1 MNEILLKGR
10 NARLD
15 ILSRNIVNLEA
26 LRAGVLRRAFAPHQ
40 LCRLMAD
47 SAAWVV
53 ALTLASLLRVDFDL
67 SGLSIGGQ
75 FAIIPVLVACHLVGA
90 WITGL
95 YAGRS
100 RAGSFDEVAAL
111 ARTVAITTPLV
122 FAIDLIASDPRMVPL
137 SAPVGAGFGAFVLM
151 GAIRYLA
158 RATRDR
164 ARRPSGADVQRL
176 VVFGAGEGGAQ
187 VVGAMLRDPTS
198 AYLPVALLD
207 DDPAR
212 SRLSINGVHVMGTRS
227 DVARVARETA
237 ATVVLIAIPSASREL
252 VGEVTDSAR
261 AAHLDVK
268 VLPANRD
275 LFDGGVG
282 LHDIRDVT
290 VADLLGRREIE
301 TSLES
306 IAGYLTGKRVLVTG
320 AGGSIGSELCRQI
333 HRFAPEQLL
342 MLDRDESALHAVQLS
357 IEGRA
362 LLDRPELILA
372 DLRDKESITNL
383 VDQWRPQVIFHAAA
397 LKHLTLL
404 EQHPAEAVRTN
415 VLATEQLLA
424 LAEATGVERFV
435 NISTDKAADPVSVL
449 GYSKRIAERLTA
461 DTASRAAGVF
471 LSVRFGNVLGSR
483 GSVLETFDAQI
494 EAGGPLTVTHPNVR
508 RYFMTTAEAVELVI
522 QAGAI
527 GRPGEVLVLDMGAPV
542 LIAEL
547 AGRLAG
553 LADRRLDIVFTGLRP
568 GEKVAEVLFGVD
580 EVDTRGA
587 HPMIA
592 HVAVLPLAVAE
603 LEGLN
608 LRAARQDLIHE
619 LQTLC
624 MTGERRHPVISES

>member
-1 MNEILLKGR
+1 MNF
-10 NARLD
+10 
-15 ILSRNIVNLEA
+15 EA
-26 LRAGVLRRAFAPHQ
+26 LRAGVSRRAFAPHQ
-40 LCRLMAD
+40 LRRLMAD
-47 SAAWVV
+47 CAAWVV

-67 SGLSIGGQ
+67 SALSIGGQ
-75 FAIIPVLVACHLVGA
+75 FAIIPVIVVCHLAGA

-100 RAGSFDEVAAL
+100 RVGSFDEVAAL
-111 ARTVAITTPLV
+111 ARSVVITTALI
-122 FAIDLIASDPRMVPL
+122 FAIDLVASHPRMVPL
-137 SAPVGAGFGAFVLM
+137 SAPVGAAFGAFVLM
-151 GAIRYLA
+151 GAIRYVA
-158 RATRDR
+158 RANDDR

-207 DDPAR
+207 DNPAR

-227 DVARVARETA
+227 DIARVAHETA
-237 ATVVLIAIPSASREL
+237 ASVVLIAIPSASREL
-252 VGEVTDSAR
+252 VGEVTDAAR

-268 VLPANRD
+268 VLPPNRD

-290 VADLLGRREIE
+290 VADLLGRHEIE

-333 HRFAPEQLL
+333 HRFAPERLL

-372 DLRDKESITNL
+372 DLRDNESITSL
-383 VDQWRPQVIFHAAA
+383 VNRWRPQVIFHAAA

-415 VLATEQLLA
+415 VLATEHLLA

-435 NISTDKAADPVSVL
+435 NISTDKAADPISVL

-461 DTASRAAGVF
+461 AAASRATGVF

-483 GSVLETFDAQI
+483 GSVLETFQAQI
-494 EAGGPLTVTHPNVR
+494 EAGGPLTVTHPDVR

-527 GRPGEVLVLDMGAPV
+527 GGPGEVLVLDMGAPV

-553 LADRRLDIVFTGLRP
+553 LADRRLDIVYTGLRP
-568 GEKVAEVLFGVD
+568 GEKIDEVLFGIG
-580 EVDTRGA
+580 EADTRGA

-592 HVAVLPLAVAE
+592 HVGVLPLAVSE
-603 LEGLN
+603 LEGLD
-608 LRAARQDLIHE
+608 LRAPREE
-619 LQTLC
+619 LVHGLQALC
-624 MTGERRHPVISES
+624 VTGERRHPVISE

>member
-1 MNEILLKGR
+1 MDHGPVR
-10 NARLD
+10 
-15 ILSRNIVNLEA
+15 
-26 LRAGVLRRAFAPHQ
+26 GPFA
-40 LCRLMAD
+40 
-47 SAAWVV
+47 
-53 ALTLASLLRVDFDL
+53 
-67 SGLSIGGQ
+67 
-75 FAIIPVLVACHLVGA
+75 
-90 WITGL
+90 
-95 YAGRS
+95 
-100 RAGSFDEVAAL
+100 AGSFDEVAAL
-111 ARTVAITTPLV
+111 ARSVVITTALI
-122 FAIDLIASDPRMVPL
+122 FTIDLLASRPRMVPL
-137 SAPVGAGFGAFVLM
+137 SAPVGAAFGAFVLM
-151 GAIRYLA
+151 GAIRYVA
-158 RATRDR
+158 RANDDR

-187 VVGAMLRDPTS
+187 VVGAMLRDPAS
-198 AYLPVALLD
+198 AYLPVALID

-212 SRLSINGVHVMGTRS
+212 SRLSINGVQVMGTRS
-227 DVARVARETA
+227 GIARVAHETA

-252 VGEVTDSAR
+252 VGEVTDTAR

-268 VLPANRD
+268 VLPPNRD

-372 DLRDKESITNL
+372 DLRDKESMTS
-383 VDQWRPQVIFHAAA
+383 VVKRWRPQVIFHAAA

-404 EQHPAEAVRTN
+404 EQHPAEAIRTN
-415 VLATEQLLA
+415 VLATEHLLA

-461 DTASRAAGVF
+461 DTASRSPGVF

-483 GSVLETFDAQI
+483 GSVLEAFQAQI
-494 EAGGPLTVTHPNVR
+494 EAGGPLTVTHPDVR

-527 GRPGEVLVLDMGAPV
+527 GGPGEVLVLDMGAPV
-542 LIAEL
+542 RIAAL

-553 LADRRLDIVFTGLRP
+553 LADRRIDIVFTGLRP
-568 GEKVAEVLFGVD
+568 GEKLDEVLFGVD

-592 HVAVLPLAVAE
+592 HVAVLPLAVSE
-603 LEGLN
+603 LEGLD
-608 LRAARQDLIHE
+608 LRAPRQDLIDE

-624 MTGERRHPVISES
+624 MTGERRHRVITE